1 MDIRTSPVS
10 LSASFTQMD
19 SVALVLGS
27 PRGRR
32 FCANVGYACR
42 AGARTSGGHWPQTP
56 EDALQVLGAVDIR
69 AIGEMSELEILH
81 CLAYAVDCAR
91 YWQPP
96 DEEDLIFVRPEV
108 IAALRPIA
116 QALLDSS
123 HTAWWAEPADLLNQN
138 LVEKRNPIYGWSDL
152 PLRIYRTEDGL
163 EQWRAEALDNERRFL
178 EYQIE
183 DPDRHIGGEWWSIPF
198 ANGTTE
204 TTRARDGIGA
214 LGVFLEEDSSSNEA
228 RVQPV
233 RIYGAP
239 RIYEITGPQDWANLV
254 DTYPLPVPASRRSVW
269 YDTTGEYRD
278 WFIPDWVSVAADYDA
293 VHLTMMAYLTTPGV
307 AIPLSA
313 NAGATVLA
321 GWNPDATFWLRSNNI
336 TVDDDPTG

>member
-1 MDIRTSPVS
+1 MTLRYVAPSPVRKVTVARYG
-10 LSASFTQMD
+10 LDEHEWQALEDEVLELFTALLRVD
-19 SVALVLGS
+19 TTNGNETEAALVLQ
-27 PRGRR
+27 
-32 FCANVGYACR
+32 AY
-42 AGARTSGGHWPQTP
+42 
-56 EDALQVLGAVDIR
+56 
-69 AIGEMSELEILH
+69 
-81 CLAYAVDCAR
+81 LA
-91 YWQPP
+91 
-96 DEEDLIFVRPEV
+96 
-108 IAALRPIA
+108 
-116 QALLDSS
+116 
-123 HTAWWAEPADLLNQN
+123 
-138 LVEKRNPIYGWSDL
+138 
-152 PLRIYRTEDGL
+152 EDGI
-163 EQWRAEALDNERRFL
+163 EQWRAESLENERQFL

-278 WFIPDWVSVAADYDA
+278 WFIPDWVSVSADYDA

-321 GWNPDATFWLRSNNI
+321 GWDPDATFWLRSNNI

>member
-1 MDIRTSPVS
+1 MP
-10 LSASFTQMD
+10 A
-19 SVALVLGS
+19 
-27 PRGRR
+27 
-32 FCANVGYACR
+32 
-42 AGARTSGGHWPQTP
+42 
-56 EDALQVLGAVDIR
+56 
-69 AIGEMSELEILH
+69 EMSELEILH
-81 CLAYAVDCAR
+81 CLAYAVDFAR
-91 YWQPP
+91 YWEPP

-116 QALLDSS
+116 EALLDSP
-123 HTAWWAEPADLLNQN
+123 HTAWWTEPVDRLNQN

-152 PLRIYRTEDGL
+152 PLRIYRAEDGL
-163 EQWRAEALDNERRFL
+163 EQWRAEALDNERQFL

-214 LGVFLEEDSSSNEA
+214 LGVILEEDSSSNEA

-254 DTYPLPVPASRRSVW
+254 DTYPLPVPASRRSV
-269 YDTTGEYRD
+269 
-278 WFIPDWVSVAADYDA
+278 
-293 VHLTMMAYLTTPGV
+293 LTTTRRADVRLHRVEQVRPHCQPPRGV
-307 AIPLSA
+307 LDPLFQ
-313 NAGATVLA
+313 GECR
-321 GWNPDATFWLRSNNI
+321 NP
-336 TVDDDPTG
+336 PE